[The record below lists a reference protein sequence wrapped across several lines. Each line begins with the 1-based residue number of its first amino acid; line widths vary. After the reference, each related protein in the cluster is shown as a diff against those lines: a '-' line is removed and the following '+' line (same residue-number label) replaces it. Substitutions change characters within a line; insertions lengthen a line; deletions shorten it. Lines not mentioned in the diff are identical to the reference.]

1 MLKVLLIDDDESI
14 CYSIKRSLSKS
25 YEIYTALDSGQA
37 YRILQDTD
45 IDFIFLDFQLG
56 DENGLDVLKKIRI
69 SSEEIPVAF
78 LTAHGTSEVLI
89 DAIRYGA
96 VDFLSKPVNAEKLAE
111 TIDRYSGCFSVT
123 YDPDKYQRL
132 SESQGEGTVIAE
144 SSAMKEVLK
153 KVAIISETRSPVMI
167 TGESGTGKDV
177 VARLIHRYSS
187 RKDMPFVSINC
198 AAIPE
203 QLLESELF
211 GHVKGSFTGAVSS
224 KQGKFQIADKG
235 TIFLDEIGDMPAQLQ
250 VKLLHVLQDGLIQ
263 RIGDNSFQKVDIRII
278 SATNRDMS
286 RIVSE
291 GFFREDLY
299 YRINAFEINIPP
311 LRFRKDD
318 IWPLSLC
325 FLNMHMTEVNRNISC
340 VEKSVRELL
349 ESQQWHGNVREL
361 KNTMAKLAI
370 MTSSKALRLEH
381 ARSIMNWQDK
391 TAGDVFEYF
400 MKHSENNLLQ
410 SSVEE
415 LEANLVKRCMHESG
429 GNHTLAAKKLGVSRV
444 TLYDKIKKYNL

>member
-25 YEIYTALDSGQA
+25 YDIYTALDSEQA
-37 YRILQDTD
+37 YSILEETGA
-45 IDFIFLDFQLG
+45 DFIFLDFQLG
-56 DENGLDVLKKIRI
+56 DENGLDVLKKIRLTN
-69 SSEEIPVAF
+69 EEIPVAF

-96 VDFLSKPVNAEKLAE
+96 VDFLSKPVNAEKLAAA
-111 TIDRYSGCFSVT
+111 IDKYAGCFSIS
-123 YDPDKYQRL
+123 YDPDKYQLLPDSAR
-132 SESQGEGTVIAE
+132 GEMVVAE
-144 SSAMKEVLK
+144 SAGMKEVLK

-177 VARLIHRYSS
+177 IARLIHRYSP

-250 VKLLHVLQDGLIQ
+250 GKLLHVLQDGLIQ

-278 SATNRDMS
+278 SATNRDMG
-286 RIVSE
+286 RIVSD
-291 GFFREDLY
+291 GLFREDLY
-299 YRINAFEINIPP
+299 YRINAFEISIPP
-311 LRFRKDD
+311 LRFRKED
-318 IWPLSLC
+318 IWPLSLY
-325 FLNMHMTEVNRNISC
+325 FLKMHASDVNKNITC

-349 ESQQWHGNVREL
+349 EAQEWPGNVREL
-361 KNTMAKLAI
+361 KNTMAKLAV
-370 MTSSKALRLEH
+370 MTSSKALRLEQ
-381 ARSIMNWQDK
+381 AESVMNRPDESPC
-391 TAGDVFEYF
+391 DVFEYF
-400 MKHSENNLLQ
+400 MKHADDNLLQ
-410 SSVEE
+410 SSLEE
-415 LEANLVKRCMHESG
+415 LESNLINRCMDESG
-429 GNHTLAAKKLGVSRV
+429 GNHTLAAKKLGISRV
-444 TLYDKIKKYNL
+444 TLYDRIKKYGL